1 MQYNIALVEEANITF
16 EGLPVL
22 IFATTFPIVI
32 GVILRL
38 PKLIIEIKDKKEW
51 AFNWIN
57 IIAIGIPALYVALL
71 PILSSIGM
79 NFLVPPVSLL
89 VGSFGNSTLNTTAG
103 IVFGYVLI
111 DSIKK

>member
-1 MQYNIALVEEANITF
+1 MQFNIALVEEANITF

-22 IFATTFPIVI
+22 IFATIFPVVI

-51 AFNWIN
+51 TFNWIK
-57 IIAIGIPALYVALL
+57 IIAIGIPALYVALF

-79 NFLVPPVSLL
+79 NFLFPRVSLL
-89 VGSFGNSTLNTTAG
+89 VGSFGNSTLITTAG

-111 DSIKK
+111 DSMKK